1 MTMRNISQSRVLAI
15 VLAMIITM
23 ALVVGQM
30 ACKRDNYGKTPEVIF
45 STEASGVGIVLN
57 NVFYKVSLP
66 SGISFYFSGIENG
79 ELKDLTTNI
88 DSIKLS
94 TVSGTAFFVDNQGTM
109 LTNRHVVY
117 PELPHDQVVACV
129 NKSTA
134 RLMMFYQ
141 RRSTELAQ
149 MMAMT
154 QQEIENN
161 VYWDFDLWGHN
172 FTHESP
178 VNDSLR
184 VQLEAIGNEKVRV
197 EQALET
203 LSYVNPNEISVQ
215 VNTNICV
222 AMHNQHVSTAN
233 DFMPCKTVIMS
244 PEENVDL
251 ALIRLKNE
259 QTPEGC
265 HIFKTPQENNDWDS
279 PTLAEREKL
288 SISQPLVMIGYNQG
302 LILGTTEQ
310 GIQAQ
315 LTTGTISQEPD
326 NQRVMY
332 SIAALQ
338 GSSGSPVLNQWGE
351 LVAVNYAGVVNSQ
364 SFNFGIPLVQINKY
378 LKDWG
383 VIKPVRKKMG

>member
-1 MTMRNISQSRVLAI
+1 MRNISQSRTLAL
-15 VLAMIITM
+15 VMASAITV
-23 ALVVGQM
+23 ALVVGQV
-30 ACKRDNYGKTPEVIF
+30 ACKRSNDGKTPEEIF
-45 STEASGVGIVLN
+45 NTEASGVAIVVN
-57 NVFYKVSLP
+57 SVFYKASLP
-66 SGISFYFSGIENG
+66 NGINFYFSGIENG
-79 ELKDLTTNI
+79 ELKDLTTNL

-94 TVSGTAFFVDNQGTM
+94 TVSGTAFFVDDQGSL

-141 RRSTELAQ
+141 HRSTELAQ
-149 MMAMT
+149 IMAVT

-161 VYWDFDLWGHN
+161 VYWDFDILGRN

-178 VNDSLR
+178 DNDSLR
-184 VQLEAIGNEKVRV
+184 VKLEALGTEKTRV

-203 LSYVNPNEISVQ
+203 LSYVNPSEISVQ
-215 VNTNICV
+215 VKTNISI
-222 AMHNQHVSTAN
+222 ALHNQRVTTAN
-233 DFMPCKTVIMS
+233 DFMQCKTVMMS
-244 PEENVDL
+244 PEESVDL

-259 QTPEGC
+259 HTPEEC
-265 HIFKTPQENNDWDS
+265 HIFKTPQKNDEWDS

-288 SISQPLVMIGYNQG
+288 SITQPLVMIGYNQG
-302 LILGTTEQ
+302 LMLGTTEQ

-351 LVAVNYAGVVNSQ
+351 LVAVNYAGILNSQ

>member
-1 MTMRNISQSRVLAI
+1 MTNTSQSRTI
-15 VLAMIITM
+15 AMVMAAIITA
-23 ALVVGQM
+23 ALVTCQV
-30 ACKRDNYGKTPEVIF
+30 ACTRSNEGKTPEEIF
-45 STEASGVGIVLN
+45 NTEASGVAIVLN
-57 NVFYKVSLP
+57 NVFYKASMP
-66 SGISFYFSGIENG
+66 NGISFYFSGIENG

-94 TVSGTAFFVDNQGTM
+94 TVSGTAFFVDDQGSL

-117 PELPHDQVVACV
+117 PELPRDQVVACV

-141 RRSTELAQ
+141 HRSTELSQ
-149 MMAMT
+149 MMAVT

-161 VYWDFDLWGHN
+161 VYWDFDFWGRN

-178 VNDSLR
+178 ANDSLR
-184 VQLEAIGNEKVRV
+184 VQLQALSTERERV

-203 LSYVNPNEISVQ
+203 LSYVNPSQIQVQ
-215 VNTNICV
+215 VSTNLSI
-222 AMHNQHVSTAN
+222 ALHNQRVTTAN
-233 DFMPCKTVIMS
+233 DFMQCKTVMMS
-244 PEENVDL
+244 PEDNVDL
-251 ALIRLKNE
+251 ALIRLKSE
-259 QTPEGC
+259 QTPEEC
-265 HIFKTPQENNDWDS
+265 HVFMTPQETDEWDS

-288 SISQPLVMIGYNQG
+288 AITQPLVMIGYNQG
-302 LILGTTEQ
+302 LMLGATEQ

-351 LVAVNYAGVVNSQ
+351 LVAVNYAGILNSQ

-383 VIKPVRKKMG
+383 VIKPTRKKMG

>member
-1 MTMRNISQSRVLAI
+1 MTNTSQSRTI
-15 VLAMIITM
+15 AMVMAAIITA
-23 ALVVGQM
+23 ALVTCQV
-30 ACKRDNYGKTPEVIF
+30 ACTRSNEGKTPEEIF
-45 STEASGVGIVLN
+45 NTEASGVAIVLN
-57 NVFYKVSLP
+57 NVFYKASMP
-66 SGISFYFSGIENG
+66 NGISFYFSGIENG

-94 TVSGTAFFVDNQGTM
+94 TVSGTAFFVDDQGSL

-117 PELPHDQVVACV
+117 PELPRDQVVACV

-141 RRSTELAQ
+141 HRSTELAQ
-149 MMAMT
+149 MMAET

-161 VYWDFDLWGHN
+161 VYWDFDFWGRN

-178 VNDSLR
+178 ANDSLR
-184 VQLEAIGNEKVRV
+184 VQLQALSTERERV

-203 LSYVNPNEISVQ
+203 LSYVNPSQIQVQ
-215 VNTNICV
+215 VSTNLSI
-222 AMHNQHVSTAN
+222 ALHNQRVTTAN
-233 DFMPCKTVIMS
+233 DFMQCKTVMMS
-244 PEENVDL
+244 PEDNVDL
-251 ALIRLKNE
+251 ALIRLKSE
-259 QTPEGC
+259 QTPEEC
-265 HIFKTPQENNDWDS
+265 HVFRTPQETDEWDS

-288 SISQPLVMIGYNQG
+288 AITQPLVMIGYNQG
-302 LILGTTEQ
+302 LMLGATEQ

-351 LVAVNYAGVVNSQ
+351 LVAVNYAGILNSQ

-383 VIKPVRKKMG
+383 VIKPTRKKMG